1 MLWTYFSVVRFALF
15 DMFDIYVYFYI
26 FQGGFEVLKL
36 QYLSF
41 CMCAPLSEAYS
52 ESTQTS
58 KMALYAE
65 SFILDA

>member
-1 MLWTYFSVVRFALF
+1 
-15 DMFDIYVYFYI
+15 MFDIYVYFYI

-58 KMALYAE
+58 KMVLYAE